1 MQPLNQW
8 TDSITDNEQKAYK
21 KEHQSEY
28 LYRLQEIK
36 RTGATTVNLL
46 ALVEAGLVDASL
58 SAYQRIELGRLKREL
73 MALQKREGR
82 HTDNMAIWA
91 KIDRKEMRKERLKLL
106 ENALQSDHLTEEQW
120 RALEK
125 VYIELGGDPLK
136 LIEHVETN
144 L

>member
-1 MQPLNQW
+1 M
-8 TDSITDNEQKAYK
+8 
-21 KEHQSEY
+21 
-28 LYRLQEIK
+28 
-36 RTGATTVNLL
+36 
-46 ALVEAGLVDASL
+46 LV
-58 SAYQRIELGRLKREL
+58 YQRIELGRLKREL

-106 ENALQSDHLTEEQW
+106 ENALQSDHLTEEQG

>member
-1 MQPLNQW
+1 MQLLNQW

-82 HTDNMAIWA
+82 HTDNMAI
-91 KIDRKEMRKERLKLL
+91 
-106 ENALQSDHLTEEQW
+106 
-120 RALEK
+120 
-125 VYIELGGDPLK
+125 
-136 LIEHVETN
+136 
-144 L
+144 